1 MRVTR
6 SRPSV
11 SMISPSGNAQDST
24 QTWEIRIDKEAD
36 IVAVRQQV
44 RELAKELRFDQFAVA
59 ALTTAAS
66 ELSRNVWVHAQKGVA
81 RVSVVWNGRKVG
93 VELELVDQG
102 PGIAN
107 LERAL
112 AGGFSTSKSLGLGL
126 SGTKRL
132 VDEFHIESEPGR
144 GTKVVTRK
152 WKKEFWS
159 PAGSDRKRRL
169 SRFTI
174 RLRFR
179 LPGNEYVKQVSVL
192 VSTDNSSRASR

>member
-1 MRVTR
+1 M
-6 SRPSV
+6 
-11 SMISPSGNAQDST
+11 SMISPSGNAQDNT
-24 QTWEIRIDKEAD
+24 QTSEIRIDKEAD

-81 RVSVVWNGRKVG
+81 RVSVVRNGRKVG

-144 GTKVVTRK
+144 GTKVVIRK
-152 WKKEFWS
+152 WKKEF
-159 PAGSDRKRRL
+159 
-169 SRFTI
+169 
-174 RLRFR
+174 
-179 LPGNEYVKQVSVL
+179 
-192 VSTDNSSRASR
+192 